1 MKSSFS
7 GLQFLSL
14 AGLCSFI
21 RLAVIVS
28 HICKI
33 MRNSDK
39 IYETVQQFKVI
50 QEANRKLNFLLV
62 INSDFGESRTK
73 FEILHA

>member
-1 MKSSFS
+1 
-7 GLQFLSL
+7 
-14 AGLCSFI
+14 
-21 RLAVIVS
+21 
-28 HICKI
+28 

-39 IYETVQQFKVI
+39 IYETVQQLKVI